1 MELKKL
7 IIHNLKT
14 GSNSMFIPF
23 MLSTIEEWKEA
34 PLSLWE
40 AILDE
45 IKDKPL
51 SLYLYLPFT
60 YKFLGIDLIIR
71 FYNLKDISKDT
82 LTYINDSLS
91 DKNHW
96 LYLFQSEINM
106 IIRQNGSIFNDLIL
120 IKESLTNQGA
130 TPVHSLFISNDSPI
144 EIIRDTFF

>member
-7 IIHNLKT
+7 FIHNLKT
-14 GSNSMFIPF
+14 GSDSMFIPF

-106 IIRQNGSIFNDLIL
+106 IIRQNGSIFNDF
-120 IKESLTNQGA
+120 
-130 TPVHSLFISNDSPI
+130 PV
-144 EIIRDTFF
+144 